1 MTQTKRPMKALLNNQ
16 SGAIN
21 HLETKKVGALFK
33 SPGTGKT
40 RTAVE
45 LIKQV
50 NPDYVLWLAPFR
62 SVNPKIESSGIK
74 KEVEKWH
81 SFENID
87 FAGIQSVGMSDRVYL
102 ELTRKIQAAKKPF
115 IVVDESL
122 LIKNSDAKRTQRI
135 LEFGKLST
143 YKLILNG
150 TPFSR
155 NLMDLWSQMEF
166 LSPLILK
173 MNYAEFESTFCEK
186 IKIKSRG
193 RVIKEFII
201 GYENIEYLYHLIRP
215 FIYEAELNLNI
226 EAQHI
231 RMSYEVEKEYKE
243 EYTRIK
249 EYFLCEETLE
259 EYNNNIFLMMVQKM
273 QHTYSCCEEKIVLL
287 KKIIEKHGVENV
299 AIYTKF
305 IDSRY
310 FVLSEI
316 HNANVFS
323 LQSDSMSINLQ
334 NEFNVTVEFDKT
346 WNWMDVDQYQKRIF
360 RTGQKR
366 NCYHY
371 YLDANIPLD
380 NLIRKNNDT
389 KQGALEYFKKVSK
402 NDLKEVL

>member
-1 MTQTKRPMKALLNNQ
+1 MMPQMKSLLNNQ
-16 SGAIN
+16 SGAIS

-50 NPDYVLWLAPFR
+50 NPDYILWLAPFK
-62 SVNPKIESSGIK
+62 SVNPIIENSGIK
-74 KEVEKWH
+74 TEVEKWH
-81 SFENID
+81 NFENID
-87 FAGIQSVGMSDRVYL
+87 FIGVQSIGMSDRVYL
-102 ELTRKIQAAKKPF
+102 ELTRKLENSSNPF

-122 LIKNSDAKRTQRI
+122 LIKNSDAKRTKRI
-135 LEFGKLST
+135 LEFGKMST

-150 TPFSR
+150 TPFSK

-173 MNYAEFESTFCEK
+173 MNYAEFENTFCEK
-186 IKIKSRG
+186 IRIKCGG
-193 RVIKEFII
+193 RVMKEFVI
-201 GYENIEYLYHLIRP
+201 GYENIDYLYHLIRP

-231 RMSYEVEKEYKE
+231 RMSYDVESELKE
-243 EYTRIK
+243 EYTAIK
-249 EYFLCEETLE
+249 EYFLCEEKLE

-273 QHTYSCCEEKIVLL
+273 QHTYNCSSEKIVLL
-287 KKIIEKHGVENV
+287 RKIIQKHGIENV

-305 IDSRY
+305 VDSRM
-310 FVLSEI
+310 FILSEI

-371 YLDANIPLD
+371 YLDAKIPLD
-380 NLIRKNNDT
+380 DLIRKNNET
-389 KQGALEYFKKVSK
+389 KSTALEYFKKVSK
-402 NDLKEVL
+402 KELKEVL

>member
-1 MTQTKRPMKALLNNQ
+1 MMPQMKSLLNNQ
-16 SGAIN
+16 SGAIS

-50 NPDYVLWLAPFR
+50 NPDYILWLAPFK
-62 SVNPKIESSGIK
+62 SVNPIIENSGIK
-74 KEVEKWH
+74 TEVEKWH
-81 SFENID
+81 NFENID
-87 FAGIQSVGMSDRVYL
+87 FIGVQSIGMSDRVYL
-102 ELTRKIQAAKKPF
+102 ELTRKLENSSNPF

-122 LIKNSDAKRTQRI
+122 LIKNSDAKRTKRI
-135 LEFGKLST
+135 LEFGKMST

-150 TPFSR
+150 TPFSK

-173 MNYAEFESTFCEK
+173 MNYAEFENTFCEK
-186 IKIKSRG
+186 IRIKCGG
-193 RVIKEFII
+193 RVMKEFVI
-201 GYENIEYLYHLIRP
+201 GYENIDYLYHLIRP

-231 RMSYEVEKEYKE
+231 RMSYDVESELKE
-243 EYTRIK
+243 EYTAIK
-249 EYFLCEETLE
+249 EYFLCEEKLE

-273 QHTYSCCEEKIVLL
+273 QHTYNCSSEKIVLL
-287 KKIIEKHGVENV
+287 RKIIQKHGIENV

-305 IDSRY
+305 VDSRM
-310 FVLSEI
+310 FILSEI

-371 YLDANIPLD
+371 YLDAKIPLD
-380 NLIRKNNDT
+380 DLIRKNNET
-389 KQGALEYFKKVSK
+389 KSTALEYFKKVSK
-402 NDLKEVL
+402 NELKEVL

>member
-1 MTQTKRPMKALLNNQ
+1 MKDLLNNQ
-16 SGAIN
+16 TGAIS
-21 HLETKKVGALFK
+21 HLQTKKVGALFK

-50 NPDYVLWLAPFR
+50 HPDYVLWLAPFR
-62 SVNPKIESSGIK
+62 SVNPKIDSSGIK

-81 SFENID
+81 LFENID
-87 FAGIQSVGMSDRVYL
+87 FIGVQSVGMSDRVYL
-102 ELTRKIQAAKKPF
+102 ELTNKLKCAKNPF

-173 MNYAEFESTFCEK
+173 MNYAEFENTFCEK
-186 IKIKSRG
+186 IRIKCGG
-193 RVIKEFII
+193 RVMKEFVI
-201 GYENIEYLYHLIRP
+201 GYENIDYLYHLIRP

-231 RMSYEVEKEYKE
+231 RMSYEVEQEYKE
-243 EYTRIK
+243 EYTAIK
-249 EYFLCEETLE
+249 EHFLCQESLE

-273 QHTYSCCEEKIVLL
+273 QHSYSCCQEKIVLI
-287 KKIIEKHGVENV
+287 KKIIQKHGVENV

-305 IDSRY
+305 VDSRC
-310 FVLSEI
+310 FILSEI
-316 HNANVFS
+316 YNANVFS

-371 YLDANIPLD
+371 YLDAKIPLD
-380 NLIRKNNDT
+380 DLIKKNNNT
-389 KQGALEYFKKVSK
+389 KQSALEYFKKVSK
-402 NDLKEVL
+402 NQLKEVL

>member
-1 MTQTKRPMKALLNNQ
+1 MKALLSNQ
-16 SGAIN
+16 TGAIS
-21 HLETKKVGALFK
+21 HLETKRVGALFK

-50 NPDYVLWLAPFR
+50 NPDYVLWFAPFK
-62 SVNPKIESSGIK
+62 SVNPLIENSGIK
-74 KEVEKWH
+74 TEVEKWH
-81 SFENID
+81 KFKNID
-87 FAGIQSVGMSDRVYL
+87 FVGIQSVGMSDRVYL
-102 ELTRKIQAAKKPF
+102 ELTRKLEKSTNPF

-122 LIKNSDAKRTQRI
+122 LIKNSDAKRTRRI
-135 LEFGKLST
+135 LEFGKMST

-173 MNYAEFESTFCEK
+173 MNFSEFENTFCEK
-186 IKIKSRG
+186 IKIKSG
-193 RVIKEFII
+193 GKTIKEFII
-201 GYENIEYLYHLIRP
+201 GYENIDYLYHLIKP

-226 EAQHI
+226 EAQHV
-231 RMSYEVEKEYKE
+231 RMQYEVEQVFKN
-243 EYTRIK
+243 EYTAIK
-249 EYFLCEETLE
+249 EHFLCEEKLE

-273 QHTYSCCEEKIVLL
+273 QHSYSCCAEKIDLL
-287 KKIIEKHGVENV
+287 KKIIQKHGVENV

-305 IDSRY
+305 IDSRQ

-316 HNANVFS
+316 SSANVFS

-334 NEFNVTVEFDKT
+334 NHFNVTVEFDKT

-366 NCYHY
+366 MCYHY

-380 NLIRKNNDT
+380 GLIRKNNET
-389 KQGALEYFKKVSK
+389 KQNALEYFKQISK
-402 NDLKEVL
+402 NQLKEEL

>member
-1 MTQTKRPMKALLNNQ
+1 MKALLNNQ
-16 SGAIN
+16 TGAIS
-21 HLETKKVGALFK
+21 HLQTKKVGALFK

-50 NPDYVLWLAPFR
+50 HPDYVLWLAPFR
-62 SVNPKIESSGIK
+62 SVNPKIASSGIK

-81 SFENID
+81 HFENID
-87 FAGIQSVGMSDRVYL
+87 FVGVQSVGMSDRVYL
-102 ELTRKIQAAKKPF
+102 ELTKKLQAAKNPF

-173 MNYAEFESTFCEK
+173 MNYAEFENTFCEK
-186 IKIKSRG
+186 IRIKCGG
-193 RVIKEFII
+193 RVMKEFVI
-201 GYENIEYLYHLIRP
+201 GYENIDYLYHLIRP

-231 RMSYEVEKEYKE
+231 RMSYEVEDEYKKEY
-243 EYTRIK
+243 TAIK
-249 EYFLCEETLE
+249 EHFLCEESLE

-273 QHTYSCCEEKIVLL
+273 QHSYSCCQEKIVLL
-287 KKIIEKHGVENV
+287 KKIIQKHGVENV
-299 AIYTKF
+299 AVYTKF
-305 IDSRY
+305 VDSRC
-310 FVLSEI
+310 FILSEI
-316 HNANVFS
+316 YNANVFS

-334 NEFNVTVEFDKT
+334 NQFNVTVEFDKT

-371 YLDANIPLD
+371 YLDAKIPLD

-389 KQGALEYFKKVSK
+389 KQTALEYFKKVSK
-402 NDLKEVL
+402 NQLKEVL

>member
-1 MTQTKRPMKALLNNQ
+1 MKALLNNQ
-16 SGAIN
+16 SAAIS

-62 SVNPKIESSGIK
+62 SVNPKIESSGIQ
-74 KEVEKWH
+74 KEVLKWH
-81 SFENID
+81 SFDNID
-87 FAGIQSVGMSDRVYL
+87 FAGIQSIGMSDRVYL
-102 ELTRKIQAAKKPF
+102 ELTRKIQASKKPF

-155 NLMDLWSQMEF
+155 NLMDLWSQMQF

-173 MNYAEFESTFCEK
+173 MNFDEFENTFCEK
-186 IKIKSRG
+186 IKVKKSG
-193 RVIKEFII
+193 KVIKEFII
-201 GYENIEYLYHLIRP
+201 GYENIEYLYHLIKP

-226 EAQHI
+226 ESQHI
-231 RMSYEVEKEYKE
+231 RINYNVEKEYKD
-243 EYTRIK
+243 EYKRIK

-273 QHTYSCCEEKIVLL
+273 QHSYSCCEEKITIL

-305 IDSRY
+305 VDSRY

-334 NEFNVTVEFDKT
+334 DQFNVTVEFDKT
-346 WNWMDVDQYQKRIF
+346 WNWMDVDQYQRRIY

-380 NLIRKNNDT
+380 GLIKKNNEV
-389 KQGALEYFKKVSK
+389 KQNALDYFKKVSR
-402 NDLKEVL
+402 NELKEVL

>member
-1 MTQTKRPMKALLNNQ
+1 MKALLSNQ
-16 SGAIN
+16 SGAIS
-21 HLETKKVGALFK
+21 HLETKRVGALFK

-50 NPDYVLWLAPFR
+50 NPDYVLWFAPFK
-62 SVNPKIESSGIK
+62 SVNPLVENSGIK
-74 KEVEKWH
+74 TEVEKWH
-81 SFENID
+81 KFENVD
-87 FAGIQSVGMSDRVYL
+87 FIGIQSIGMSDRVYL
-102 ELTRKIQAAKKPF
+102 ELTRKLQNSKNPF

-135 LEFGKLST
+135 LEFGKMST

-150 TPFSR
+150 TPFSK

-166 LSPLILK
+166 LSPLILN
-173 MNYAEFESTFCEK
+173 MNFAEFENTFCEK
-186 IKIKSRG
+186 IKIKSG
-193 RVIKEFII
+193 GKTIKEFII
-201 GYENIEYLYHLIRP
+201 GYENIEYLYHLIKP

-231 RMSYEVEKEYKE
+231 RMSYDIEKEYQE
-243 EYTRIK
+243 EYTAIK
-249 EYFLCEETLE
+249 EYFLCEEKLE

-273 QHTYSCCEEKIVLL
+273 QHSYSCCVEKIDLL
-287 KKIIEKHGVENV
+287 RKIIQKHGVENV

-305 IDSRY
+305 IDSCH
-310 FVLSEI
+310 FILSEI
-316 HNANVFS
+316 YNANVFS

-334 NEFNVTVEFDKT
+334 NQFNVTVEFDKT

-366 NCYHY
+366 TCYHY
-371 YLDANIPLD
+371 YLDAKIPLD
-380 NLIRKNNDT
+380 GLIRKNNET
-389 KQGALEYFKKVSK
+389 KQNALAYFKQISK
-402 NDLKEVL
+402 NQLKEEL

>member
-1 MTQTKRPMKALLNNQ
+1 MKALLNNQ
-16 SGAIN
+16 SGAIS

-45 LIKQV
+45 LIKQI
-50 NPDYVLWLAPFR
+50 NPDYILWLAPFK
-62 SVNPKIESSGIK
+62 SVNPIIENSGIK
-74 KEVEKWH
+74 TEVEKWH
-81 SFENID
+81 NFENID
-87 FAGIQSVGMSDRVYL
+87 FIGVQSIGMSDRVYL
-102 ELTRKIQAAKKPF
+102 ELTRKLENSSNSF

-122 LIKNSDAKRTQRI
+122 LIKNSDAKRTKRI
-135 LEFGKLST
+135 LEFGKMST

-150 TPFSR
+150 TPFSK

-173 MNYAEFESTFCEK
+173 MNYAEFENTFCEK
-186 IKIKSRG
+186 IKIKSGG
-193 RVIKEFII
+193 RVIKEFVI

-231 RMSYEVEKEYKE
+231 RMSYDVESELKE
-243 EYTRIK
+243 EYTAIK
-249 EYFLCEETLE
+249 EYFLCEEKLE

-273 QHTYSCCEEKIVLL
+273 QHTYNCSSEKIFLL
-287 KKIIEKHGVENV
+287 RKIIQKHGIENV

-305 IDSRY
+305 IDSRM
-310 FVLSEI
+310 FILSEI

-371 YLDANIPLD
+371 YLDAKIPLD
-380 NLIRKNNDT
+380 DLIRKNNET
-389 KQGALEYFKKVSK
+389 KSTALEYFKKVSK
-402 NDLKEVL
+402 NELKEEL

>member
-1 MTQTKRPMKALLNNQ
+1 MKALLNNQ
-16 SGAIN
+16 SGAIS

-45 LIKQV
+45 LIKQI
-50 NPDYVLWLAPFR
+50 NPDYVLWLAPFK
-62 SVNPKIESSGIK
+62 SVNPIIENSGIK
-74 KEVEKWH
+74 TEVEKWH
-81 SFENID
+81 NFENID
-87 FAGIQSVGMSDRVYL
+87 FIGVQSIGMSDRVYL
-102 ELTRKIQAAKKPF
+102 ELTRKLENSINPF

-122 LIKNSDAKRTQRI
+122 LIKNSDAKRTKRI
-135 LEFGKLST
+135 LEFGKMST

-150 TPFSR
+150 TPFSK

-173 MNYAEFESTFCEK
+173 MNYAEFENTFCEK
-186 IKIKSRG
+186 IKIKSGG
-193 RVIKEFII
+193 RVIKEFVI

-231 RMSYEVEKEYKE
+231 RMNYDVEPELKE
-243 EYTRIK
+243 EYTAIK
-249 EYFLCEETLE
+249 EYFLCEEKLE

-273 QHTYSCCEEKIVLL
+273 QHTYNCSSEKIVLL
-287 KKIIEKHGVENV
+287 QKIIQKHGVENV

-305 IDSRY
+305 IDSRM
-310 FVLSEI
+310 FILSEI

-371 YLDANIPLD
+371 YLDAKIPLD
-380 NLIRKNNDT
+380 DLIRKNNET
-389 KQGALEYFKKVSK
+389 KSTALEYFKKVSK
-402 NDLKEVL
+402 NELKEEL

>member
-1 MTQTKRPMKALLNNQ
+1 MKALLNNQ
-16 SGAIN
+16 SGAIS

-50 NPDYVLWLAPFR
+50 NPDYVLWLAPFK
-62 SVNPKIESSGIK
+62 SVNPIIENSGIK
-74 KEVEKWH
+74 TEVEKWH
-81 SFENID
+81 NFENID
-87 FAGIQSVGMSDRVYL
+87 FIGVQSIGMSDRVYL
-102 ELTRKIQAAKKPF
+102 ELTRKLENSKNPF

-122 LIKNSDAKRTQRI
+122 LIKNSDAKRTKRI
-135 LEFGKLST
+135 LEFGKMST

-150 TPFSR
+150 TPFSK

-173 MNYAEFESTFCEK
+173 MNYAEFENTFCEK
-186 IKIKSRG
+186 IKIKSGG
-193 RVIKEFII
+193 RVIKEFVI

-231 RMSYEVEKEYKE
+231 RMSYDVESELKE
-243 EYTRIK
+243 EYTAIK
-249 EYFLCEETLE
+249 EYFLCEEKLE

-273 QHTYSCCEEKIVLL
+273 QHTYNCSSEKIVLL
-287 KKIIEKHGVENV
+287 RKIIQKHGIENV

-305 IDSRY
+305 VDSRT
-310 FVLSEI
+310 FILSEI

-371 YLDANIPLD
+371 YLDAKIPLD
-380 NLIRKNNDT
+380 DLIRKNNET
-389 KQGALEYFKKVSK
+389 KSTALEYFKKVSK
-402 NDLKEVL
+402 NELKEDL